1 MITNF
6 QTVQDTLYALAAVV
20 GIAVVFA
27 LALIGAGF
35 ATERSKARNR
45 RTGAHPT
52 ETIAQHPVQTD
63 DARELVLR

>member
-6 QTVQDTLYALAAVV
+6 QTVQDTLYALATVI

-27 LALIGAGF
+27 AALIGAGA
-35 ATERSKARNR
+35 ATQRSRARNH
-45 RTGAHPT
+45 RTDTPAT
-52 ETIAQHPVQTD
+52 VTIAQHPVQTD

>member
-6 QTVQDTLYALAAVV
+6 QMVQDTLYALATAV

-27 LALIGAGF
+27 VALIGAGA
-35 ATERSKARNR
+35 ATQRSKARNSQ
-45 RTGAHPT
+45 TVAPVT
-52 ETIAQHPVQTD
+52 ATIAQHPVQTD